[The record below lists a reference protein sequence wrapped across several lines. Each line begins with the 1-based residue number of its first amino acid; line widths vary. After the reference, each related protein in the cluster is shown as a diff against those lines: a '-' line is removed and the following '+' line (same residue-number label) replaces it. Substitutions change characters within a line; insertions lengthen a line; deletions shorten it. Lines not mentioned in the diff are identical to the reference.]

1 MLVPHSSGPLVIGFS
16 RTRRGTT
23 RKGKEKQLRI
33 LDLFCGAGGASV
45 GYNRAGFEVVGIDVN
60 HQANYPFHFIRD
72 DAIEFLKAML
82 RGGVCYNGE
91 KWLKLADFDAIHASP
106 PCQSSSALTKG
117 TNAGKW
123 EYPDFIPETRR
134 LLDLTGKPY
143 IIENVQGSAV
153 RRDMVLCGEMFG
165 LAVIR
170 HRYFE
175 LGNWTAQAPQH
186 IKHRGRVAGMRH
198 GVWYTGPYFAV
209 YGDGGGKGTIKQWQD
224 AMEMPWTRVRKEIA
238 EAIPPAYTE
247 YIGKELTHYLE
258 V

>member
-1 MLVPHSSGPLVIGFS
+1 M
-16 RTRRGTT
+16 
-23 RKGKEKQLRI
+23 RI
-33 LDLFCGAGGASV
+33 LDLYCGAGGASV
-45 GYNRAGFEVVGIDVN
+45 GYANAGFEVVGVDIN
-60 HQANYPFHFIRD
+60 HQANYPFAFIRD
-72 DAIEFLKAML
+72 DAIEFLKAMI
-82 RGGVCYNGE
+82 RDGVCWNGK
-91 KWLKLADFDAIHASP
+91 KWLNLDDFDAIHASP
-106 PCQSSSALTKG
+106 PCQSSTALTKG
-117 TNAGKW
+117 TNYGR

-153 RRDMVLCGEMFG
+153 RKDMVLCGEMFG

-175 LGNWTAQAPQH
+175 TNWPSQSPEH

-209 YGDGGGKGTIKQWQD
+209 YGDGGGKGTVKQWQD
-224 AMEMPWTRVRKEIA
+224 AMEMPWTNVRKEIA

-247 YIGKELTHYLE
+247 YIGKQLIDHLE
-258 V
+258 DKNG